1 MRDTVVDFINHL
13 HKHTELPNKQLL
25 GWLELC
31 TRKFSRWGQRYGKD
45 NEHNA
50 QVPRDHQIEPQER
63 MAIIDYANAHP
74 LEGYRALTYMMMDA
88 DVTAVSPSTTYRVLK
103 GAGIID
109 PFKGKPSKKGT
120 GFVQPLAP
128 HEHWHTDFSY
138 LNIGGAF
145 YFLCAVLDGCSRSIL
160 SWDIRPTMC
169 EADAEI
175 VLQRAREAYPQARPR
190 VITDQGAQ
198 FKGRE
203 FQQFIKL
210 WSAKHVM
217 TSPYY
222 PQSNGKIERWH
233 KTLKHQAIH
242 PQTPLSLED
251 AKRITGNFI
260 EHYNNERLHSA
271 IGYITPKDR
280 LAGRH
285 TTIHAERERKLETA
299 RDQRKL
305 KSQSAHS
312 ALPCN

>member
-1 MRDTVVDFINHL
+1 MDFINHL
-13 HKHTELPNKQLL
+13 HKHTEMPRRTLL
-25 GWLELC
+25 DWLELC
-31 TRKFSRWGQRYGKD
+31 PRKFSRWRQRYGKE
-45 NEHNA
+45 NGHNG
-50 QVPRDHQIEPQER
+50 QVPRDHQVEPQER
-63 MAIIDYANAHP
+63 KAIINYASAHP
-74 LEGYRALTYMMMDA
+74 LDGYRALTYMMMDA
-88 DVTAVSPSTTYRVLK
+88 DVVAVSPSTTCRVLK
-103 GAGIID
+103 SAGIID

-138 LNIGGAF
+138 INIGGSF
-145 YFLCAVLDGCSRSIL
+145 YFLCAVLDGCSRYIT

-175 VLQRAREAYPQARPR
+175 VLQRAREAFPEAKPR

-198 FKGRE
+198 FKSRE

-217 TSPYY
+217 TSPHY
-222 PQSNGKIERWH
+222 PQSNGKIERFH

-242 PQTPLSLED
+242 PKTPLSLDD
-251 AKRITGNFI
+251 AKRIIGEFI
-260 EHYNNERLHSA
+260 ETYNNTRLHSA

-285 TTIHAERERKLETA
+285 TTIHAQRERKLESA
-299 RDQRKL
+299 RRQRKL
-305 KSQSAHS
+305 KRQSTSTAVS
-312 ALPCN
+312 YN